1 MTKVDP
7 KALAWLQK
15 YLRYVD
21 YVGAAQLYLKD
32 NFFLE
37 RPLEPEDIK
46 IRILGHWGTVPG
58 LNFIYAHLNYLVSK
72 YGAEVLVVTGPG
84 HGAPAILANLFA
96 EKTLSDF
103 YPDYPRNKE
112 GMGKLI
118 HDFSWPHTLFPSH
131 VTPGVPGSI
140 LEGGE
145 LGYSLATAFGAVMDN
160 PNLISV
166 AIVGDGEAET
176 GPIAA
181 AWHSNK
187 FLNPRTSGAVLPIVH
202 INGYKISNPTL
213 FGRMDDAELTAL
225 FTGYGYEPL
234 IVEGPR
240 LEEKMILAMDKAYQ
254 RIRAIQKKARA
265 GKKMSLKAML
275 KPKWP
280 VILLRSPK
288 GWKGIAKFQ
297 GHGVEGSFRAH
308 GVPVDHPKKDPLA
321 RKAIESWLKSYKIH
335 ELVDAQGRPKPEIL
349 EFVPTGAKRI
359 GMCKHAIGGNQM
371 KALKLPA
378 LSKYAIKVKKR
389 GQVQVGSTPV
399 GGEFLRDLIQL
410 NPKSFRIFC
419 PDELQSNLFKAPFE
433 VTGREFLWPVEKND
447 EHMQVGGRILEVLSE
462 HTLQGWMMGYVLT
475 GRYGFFSSYEA
486 FLTIIASMVDQ
497 YAKFL
502 KQSFKIQ
509 WRKPVPPLVYHLGSV
524 GWRQEHNGY
533 SHQNPSFVSN
543 LLQKHGEF
551 CQVYY
556 PADANAFLVALE
568 EAYQRPNTI
577 SAIVADKR
585 EVPQWQTLAEAREQA
600 KRGIGIWEW
609 VGGKEGTKNPDV
621 VLASAGDY
629 MTQEA
634 LHAVQLCRELV
645 PELKVRYVNISE
657 LTGLC
662 MGDYC
667 SNHRAALTPL
677 RVEEYFTADKPVIIN
692 YHGYTNDMEQILWS
706 HVDPTRFTIHG
717 YQERGSTTT
726 PFDLK
731 VTNQTDFYHLSMDM
745 IRQGAK
751 SNKAVAKKKDK
762 LLNLLEEKIVQHQKY
777 ICEMGDDPEEVKVLH
792 WES

>member
-1 MTKVDP
+1 MTKTDQ
-7 KALAWLQK
+7 KALQWLSK
-15 YLRYVD
+15 YLRFVD
-21 YVGAAQLYLKD
+21 YIGAAQLYLKD
-32 NFFLE
+32 NYFLE
-37 RPLEPEDIK
+37 RKLESEDIK

-58 LNFIYAHLNYLVSK
+58 INFIYANLNYLVWK
-72 YGAEVLVVTGPG
+72 HACEMLIVTGPG

-96 EKTLSDF
+96 EKTMGDV
-103 YPDYPRNKE
+103 YPDYPRNAQ

-145 LGYSLATAFGAVMDN
+145 LGYSLGTAYGAVMDN
-160 PNLISV
+160 PNLIAV

-187 FLNPRTSGAVLPIVH
+187 FLNPRVSGAVLPIVH

-213 FGRMDDAELTAL
+213 FGRMDDAELKAL
-225 FTGYGYEPL
+225 FTGYGYEPM
-234 IVEGPR
+234 IVEAPN
-240 LEEKMILAMDKAYQ
+240 LEKKMMETMEKAYQ
-254 RIRAIQKKARA
+254 KIRAIQKKARA
-265 GKKMSLKAML
+265 SKKPYL

-288 GWKGIAKFQ
+288 GWKGIQKFH
-297 GHGVEGSFRAH
+297 GHSVEGSFRAH

-321 RKAIESWLKSYKIH
+321 RKAIEAWLKMYKIH

-349 EFVPTGAKRI
+349 EFVPTGSKRI
-359 GMCKHAIGGNQM
+359 GLCKHAVGGNMMQP
-371 KALKLPA
+371 LKLPA
-378 LSKYAIKVKKR
+378 LSKYALKITKR
-389 GQVQVGSTPV
+389 GALQSGSTPV
-399 GGEFLRDLIQL
+399 GAQFLRDVIKL
-410 NPKSFRIFC
+410 NPKNFRIFC
-419 PDELQSNLFKAPFE
+419 PDELESNLIKAPFE
-433 VTGREFLWPVEKND
+433 ITGRGFMWPLNKND
-447 EHMQVGGRILEVLSE
+447 EHMQADGRILEILSE
-462 HTLQGWMMGYVLT
+462 HTLQAWMMGYTLT

-509 WRKPVPPLVYHLGSV
+509 WRKPVPPLVYHLASV

-543 LLQKHGEF
+543 VLQKHGEF

-556 PADANAFLVALE
+556 PADANSFLVALE

-577 SAIVADKR
+577 NVIVADKR

-600 KRGIGIWEW
+600 KHGIGIWEW
-609 VGGKEGTKNPDV
+609 VGGKEATKHPDV

-634 LHAVQLCRELV
+634 LHAVKLCKELV
-645 PELKVRYVNISE
+645 PEMRVRYVNISE
-657 LTGLC
+657 VTGLC

-667 SNHRAALTPL
+667 SASHSHAALT
-677 RVEEYFTADKPVIIN
+677 REAVEKYFTTDKPVIIN
-692 YHGYTNDMEQILWS
+692 YHGYTNDMEQILWPF
-706 HVDPTRFTIHG
+706 VDAKRVSIHG

-731 VTNQTDFYHLSMDM
+731 VTNEVDFYHLSMDM
-745 IRQGAK
+745 IRQASK
-751 SNKAVAKKKDK
+751 TNKAVAKKRDK
-762 LLNLLEEKIVQHQKY
+762 LIQMLTAKIAEHQKY
-777 ICEMGDDPEEVKVLH
+777 ICEFGDDPEEVKVLR
-792 WES
+792 W

>member
-1 MTKVDP
+1 MTKTDL
-7 KALAWLQK
+7 KALEWMKL
-15 YLRYVD
+15 YLRYTD
-21 YVGAAQLYLKD
+21 YLGAAQLYLKD

-37 RPLEPEDIK
+37 EKLEPEHIK
-46 IRILGHWGTVPG
+46 KRILGHWGTVPG
-58 LNFIYAHLNYLVSK
+58 LNFIYANLNYLVSK
-72 YGAEVLVVTGPG
+72 HDAEMLVVTGPG

-96 EKTLSDF
+96 EKTISDV
-103 YPDYPRNKE
+103 YKDYPRNGE

-145 LGYSLATAFGAVMDN
+145 LGYSLATAYGAVMDN
-160 PNLISV
+160 PNLIAV

-213 FGRMDDAELTAL
+213 FGRMDNAELKAL
-225 FTGYGYEPL
+225 FTGYGYEPF
-234 IVEGPR
+234 IVEEPR
-240 LEEKMILAMDKAYQ
+240 LEAKMLEASEKAYQ
-254 RIRAIQKKARA
+254 MIRAIQKKARA
-265 GKKMSLKAML
+265 SKKPAL

-297 GHGVEGSFRAH
+297 GHSVEGSFRAH
-308 GVPVDHPKKDPLA
+308 GVPVDHPRKDPVA
-321 RKAIESWLKSYKIH
+321 RKAIESWLKMYKIQ
-335 ELVDAQGRPKPEIL
+335 ELVDKQGRPIPEVL

-359 GMCKHAIGGNQM
+359 GLNKHAVGGNIM
-371 KALKLPA
+371 KPLKLPA
-378 LSKYAIKVKKR
+378 LSKYALKVTKR
-389 GQVQVGSTPV
+389 GHLQSGSTPV
-399 GGEFLRDLIQL
+399 GGEFLRDVIKL
-410 NPKSFRIFC
+410 NPKTFRIFC

-433 VTGREFLWPVEKND
+433 ATGREFMWPLNKND
-447 EHMQVGGRILEVLSE
+447 ENMQSGGRIIEMLSE
-462 HTLQGWMMGYVLT
+462 HTLQGFMMGYTLT

-502 KQSFKIQ
+502 KQSFKIH

-556 PADANAFLVALE
+556 PADANSFLVALE
-568 EAYQRPNTI
+568 EAYKRPNTI
-577 SAIVADKR
+577 NVIVADKR
-585 EVPQWQTLAEAREQA
+585 EVPQWLTLAEARAQA
-600 KRGIGIWEW
+600 KRGIGVWEW
-609 VGGKEGTKNPDV
+609 VGGKQATKDPDV

-634 LHAVQLCRELV
+634 LHAVQLCKEIV
-645 PELKVRYVNISE
+645 PELKIRYVNISE

-667 SNHRAALTPL
+667 PANRAA
-677 RVEEYFTADKPVIIN
+677 FTHEGVDEFFTKDKPVIIN
-692 YHGYTNDMEQILWS
+692 YHGYTNDMEQILWPFVS
-706 HVDPTRFTIHG
+706 SKRFTIHG

-731 VTNQTDFYHLSMDM
+731 VVNQTDFYHLAMDM
-745 IRQGAK
+745 IRQGSK
-751 SNKAVAKKKDK
+751 SNKAVSKKKDK
-762 LLNLLEEKIVQHQKY
+762 LIAMLEAKIVEHQKF
-777 ICEMGDDPEEVKVLH
+777 ICEHGDDPEEVKVLN
-792 WES
+792 WKS